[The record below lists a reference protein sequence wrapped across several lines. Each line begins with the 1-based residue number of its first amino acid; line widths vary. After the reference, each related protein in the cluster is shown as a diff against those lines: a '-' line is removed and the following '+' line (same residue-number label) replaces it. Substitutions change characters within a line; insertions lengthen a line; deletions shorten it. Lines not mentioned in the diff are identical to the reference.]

1 MAVVGPL
8 AACPC
13 LSFLPAWQVNRTGR
27 KGSLQVNENSESVRA
42 GIVCTHHCM
51 YTSLYVHIIVC
62 THPKTRSNKIKQ
74 DQTRSNKIKQDQTRS
89 KKTGIIAPP
98 CSICTVLS
106 VVARVPQ
113 CHMDHTYLP
122 QIGAFDPFLGRIVFE
137 GVGETGQTKKNICGK
152 HRKKWQRKSGKGKEV
167 DFISLYVPYIGPTVL
182 HTHATFL
189 RSSATSDFFKVDS
202 TPTATVCFMIA
213 FPISSCCKRRT
224 SRVYSLDARNRR
236 DRCRITSS
244 RTFATR
250 CRYSSFSCNSFNTTP
265 A

>member
-1 MAVVGPL
+1 MGVVAQHFLWQAPPMAVVGPL

-27 KGSLQVNENSESVRA
+27 KGSLQVIENSESVRA

-51 YTSLYVHIIVC
+51 YTS
-62 THPKTRSNKIKQ
+62 K
-74 DQTRSNKIKQDQTRS
+74 NKIKQDQTRS

-137 GVGETGQTKKNICGK
+137 GVGETGQTKKNICQASGK
-152 HRKKWQRKSGKGKEV
+152 VAKKKWQRKRSG
-167 DFISLYVPYIGPTVL
+167 L
-182 HTHATFL
+182 H
-189 RSSATSDFFKVDS
+189 
-202 TPTATVCFMIA
+202 
-213 FPISSCCKRRT
+213 
-224 SRVYSLDARNRR
+224 
-236 DRCRITSS
+236 
-244 RTFATR
+244 
-250 CRYSSFSCNSFNTTP
+250 
-265 A
+265 